1 MKTIMIDDTEYNV
14 DDLTDENKTMINEIN
29 HARKETDRLIYMAEV
44 LKARTSALGKA
55 LADAINKKD

>member
-1 MKTIMIDDTEYNV
+1 MIDDTEYNV
-14 DDLTDENKTMINEIN
+14 DDLKDEHKTMINEIN

-55 LADAINKKD
+55 LAEALVEKE

>member
-1 MKTIMIDDTEYNV
+1 MKTIMIDDKEYNV

-29 HARKETDRLIYMAEV
+29 HARKETDRLIYMAEI

-55 LADAINKKD
+55 LVDALAKED